1 MSSIKVNIAV
11 TDGSYFISSPNN
23 DLPTNVQYDPQ
34 QLSFEWG
41 GLPYTIENYKVIPG
55 EDIINWNAGIELAY
69 RYICLFPNKV
79 IGYPDLGTQTSLSAN
94 FLLYLAIDGQKSMA
108 RIIEK
113 LSLSDTAVADFS
125 LIYAWSEAA
134 ASLNTASFKEIVGA
148 LTVAANQAE
157 ADAEVKATECAEA
170 VSLGN
175 TYTWPT
181 VEDSEKNV
189 LFESTI
195 CATAECC
202 SETKD
207 AYYQLAK
214 QQQESE
220 VIFSDA
226 GISAD
231 DITKKHIYKFVQS
244 GGPS

>member
-34 QLSFEWG
+34 KVDFEWG
-41 GLPYTIENYKVIPG
+41 GQFYTIENYRVDPG
-55 EDIINWNAGIELAY
+55 EDIINWNAGIEMAY

-79 IGYPDLGTQTSLSAN
+79 IGYPNLGTQLSLNADY
-94 FLLYLAIDGQKSMA
+94 LAYLAIDGQKSMA

-125 LIYAWSEAA
+125 LIYAWSEAG
-134 ASLNTASFKEIVGA
+134 ASLNTDSFKAIIGA
-148 LTVAANQAE
+148 VNTAAQQAS
-157 ADAEVKATECAEA
+157 ADAEVRATECAEE
-170 VSLGN
+170 VGLGN
-175 TYTWPT
+175 TYTWPA
-181 VEDSEKNV
+181 VEDSEGNV

-207 AYYQLAK
+207 AYQLAK

-231 DITKKHIYKFVQS
+231 DITKKHIYKFVQPA
-244 GGPS
+244 GPA

>member
-23 DLPTNVQYDPQ
+23 DLPTNVQYEPQ
-34 QLSFEWG
+34 TVNFEWG
-41 GLPYTIENYKVIPG
+41 GQPHTIQNYKVIPG
-55 EDIINWNAGIELAY
+55 EDIINWNAGIEMAY

-79 IGYPDLGTQTSLSAN
+79 IGYPDLGANLSLAGD
-94 FLLYLAIDGQKSMA
+94 FLPYLAIDGQKSMA

-134 ASLNTASFKEIVGA
+134 ASLNTASFKEIIGA
-148 LTVAANQAE
+148 LNEAANNAGVD
-157 ADAEVKATECAEA
+157 ADTRATECAEA
-170 VSLGN
+170 INNGN

-181 VEDSEKNV
+181 VEDSEGNV

-195 CATAECC
+195 CAVNECC

-207 AYYQLAK
+207 AYQLAK
-214 QQQESE
+214 QQQVSE

-226 GISAD
+226 GVSAD
-231 DITKKHIYKFVQS
+231 DITKKHIYKFVQA